1 MINTSLLKEKAL
13 SFGVSLD
20 ETALERFDKYAE
32 MLVETN
38 KVMNLTAIT
47 EPDEIVI
54 KHFADS
60 LSLFKYVDVPENSSI
75 IDVGTGAGFPGI
87 ALLIARPDLKVTLLD
102 SLNKRLVFLENV
114 LKELDLTAQTV
125 HLRAEQGGQNREYR
139 EKFDFAVARAV
150 AALPVLSEY
159 CLPFVKQNGEFIAM
173 KGDLTAEELNLSE
186 NAIRILGG
194 KTVSK
199 DSFEL
204 FGRGERTIV
213 RIKKISQTPTKYP
226 RNSGQIKQKPL

>member
-1 MINTSLLKEKAL
+1 MINTSLLKEKVL

-20 ETALERFDKYAE
+20 ETALERFDRYAG

-54 KHFADS
+54 KHFVDS
-60 LSLFKYVDVPENSSI
+60 LSLLKYADIPKNASV

-87 ALLIARPDLKVTLLD
+87 ALLIARPDLKLTLLD

-114 LKELDLTAQTV
+114 LKELDLTAKTV
-125 HLRAEQGGQNREYR
+125 HLRAEQGGQDKEYR
-139 EKFDFAVARAV
+139 EKYDFAVARAV

-173 KGDLTAEELNLSE
+173 KGGLTAEELGQSE
-186 NAIRILGG
+186 NAIKILGG
-194 KTVSK
+194 EIVSK

-226 RNSGQIKQKPL
+226 RQTAKIVSKPL

>member
-13 SFGVSLD
+13 SFGISLD
-20 ETALERFDKYAE
+20 ETALERFNKYAE

-60 LSLFKYVDVPENSSI
+60 LSLLKYIEIPKNASI

-114 LKELDLTAQTV
+114 LKELDLTAETV
-125 HLRAEQGGQNREYR
+125 HLRAEQGGQNKEYR

-173 KGDLTAEELNLSE
+173 KGDLTDEELNLSE
-186 NAIRILGG
+186 NAIKILGG
-194 KTVSK
+194 EIVSK

-226 RNSGQIKQKPL
+226 RQMAKIVSKSL

>member
-1 MINTSLLKEKAL
+1 MINTSLLKEKAF
-13 SFGVSLD
+13 SFGVELD
-20 ETALERFDKYAE
+20 ETALERFDRYAE

-60 LSLFKYVDVPENSSI
+60 LSLFKYVDFPKNSGI
-75 IDVGTGAGFPGI
+75 IDVGTGAGFPGV
-87 ALLIARPDLKVTLLD
+87 ALLIARPDLRITLLD
-102 SLNKRLVFLENV
+102 SLNKRLVFLDNV
-114 LKELDLTAQTV
+114 LKELDLTAKTV
-125 HLRAEQGGQNREYR
+125 HLRAEQAGQDKNFR
-139 EKFDFAVARAV
+139 EKYDFAVSRAV

-159 CLPFVKQNGEFIAM
+159 CLPLIKIGGEFVAM
-173 KGDLTAEELNLSE
+173 KSALADEELGQSE
-186 NAIRILGG
+186 NAVKTLGG
-194 KTVSK
+194 EVFSEN
-199 DSFEL
+199 SFEL

-226 RNSGQIKQKPL
+226 RASAKIASKSL

>member
-1 MINTSLLKEKAL
+1 MINTSLLKEKVL

-20 ETALERFDKYAE
+20 ETALERFDRYAG

-54 KHFADS
+54 KHFVDS
-60 LSLFKYVDVPENSSI
+60 LSLLKYADIPKNASV
-75 IDVGTGAGFPGI
+75 IDVGTGAGFPGV
-87 ALLIARPDLKVTLLD
+87 ALLIARPDLKLTLLD
-102 SLNKRLVFLENV
+102 SLKKRLVFLENV
-114 LKELDLTAQTV
+114 LKELDLTAKTV
-125 HLRAEQGGQNREYR
+125 HLRAEQGGQDKEYR
-139 EKFDFAVARAV
+139 EKYDFAVARAV

-173 KGDLTAEELNLSE
+173 KGGLTAEELGQSE
-186 NAIRILGG
+186 NAIKILGG
-194 KTVSK
+194 EIVSK

-226 RNSGQIKQKPL
+226 RQTAKIVSKPL

>member
-13 SFGVSLD
+13 DFGVSLN
-20 ETALERFDKYAE
+20 ETALERFDRYAE
-32 MLVETN
+32 ILVETN

-60 LSLFKYVDVPENSSI
+60 LSLFKYVDVPENSSV

-87 ALLIARPDLKVTLLD
+87 ALLIARPDLKITLLD

-114 LKELDLTAQTV
+114 LNELGLRAKTV
-125 HLRAEQGGQNREYR
+125 HLRAEQGGQDKTYR
-139 EKFDFAVARAV
+139 EKYDFAVARAV

-159 CLPFVKQNGEFIAM
+159 CLPFVKLNGEFIAM
-173 KGDLTAEELNLSE
+173 KGDLAAEELGQSE
-186 NAIRILGG
+186 NAIKTLGG
-194 KTVSK
+194 EIISM

-226 RNSGQIKQKPL
+226 RQTAKIVSKSL